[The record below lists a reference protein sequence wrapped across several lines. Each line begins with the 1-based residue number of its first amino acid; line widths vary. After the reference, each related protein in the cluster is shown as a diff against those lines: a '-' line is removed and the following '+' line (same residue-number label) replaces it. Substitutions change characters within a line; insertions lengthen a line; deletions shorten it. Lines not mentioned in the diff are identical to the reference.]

1 MARGPYPRV
10 YNTDART
17 LQRMAPMMQR
27 ILIIDPGPA
36 SARLLSDL
44 MRDLANCQMWTA
56 ADAVRGMGLAG
67 QVNPHIIFVEQNA
80 VVDGAAFT
88 RKLRRSELGCRKAPV
103 IMVTSEA
110 TAATILG
117 ARDSGVHEFLRKPYT
132 AKDLLRRLEAVT
144 LRGRDWVEAV
154 NYVGPDR
161 RRFNSGD
168 YSGPL
173 KRGADANETPEEA
186 RILQS
191 LKILRAAI
199 AAVEIDPKQAL
210 RAMLAQAVEL
220 QTAAAAIKDQQLA
233 SAAGAL
239 KMKLVNAGT
248 RALVKEELQALLAEL
263 WTHAPGEKSSAAA

>member
-1 MARGPYPRV
+1 
-10 YNTDART
+10 
-17 LQRMAPMMQR
+17 MMQR
-27 ILIIDPGPA
+27 ILIIDPAPA
-36 SARLLSDL
+36 STRLLSDL
-44 MRDLANCQMWTA
+44 LRDFANSQMWTA
-56 ADAVRGMGLAG
+56 TDTARGMGLAG
-67 QVNPHIIFVEQNA
+67 HVNPHLIFVEQNA

-88 RKLRRSELGCRKAPV
+88 RKLRRSEISCRKAPV

-132 AKDLLRRLEAVT
+132 AKDVLRRLEAVT

-154 NYVGPDR
+154 NYIGPDR

-173 KRGADANETPEEA
+173 KRGTDTNETASET
-186 RILQS
+186 RILQA

-199 AAVEIDPKQAL
+199 AAIEVDPKQAL
-210 RAMLAQAVEL
+210 RAMLAQAAEL
-220 QTAAAAIKDQQLA
+220 QAVAIAVNDQKLA
-233 SAAGAL
+233 IAAGVL
-239 KMKLVNAGT
+239 QRKLVNAGT

-263 WTHAPGEKSSAAA
+263 WTHAPDDKAKGSVAA

>member
-1 MARGPYPRV
+1 M

-17 LQRMAPMMQR
+17 LQRIAPLMQR
-27 ILIIDPGPA
+27 VLIIDPAPA
-36 SARLLSDL
+36 GARLLSDL
-44 MRDLANCQMWTA
+44 LRDIANCQMWTA
-56 ADAVRGMGLAG
+56 ADAVRGLALAA
-67 QVNPHIIFVEQNA
+67 QVNPHMIFVEQNA

-88 RKLRRSELGCRKAPV
+88 RKLRRSELNCRKVPV
-103 IMVTSEA
+103 IMLSSEA

-117 ARDSGVHEFLRKPYT
+117 ARDAGVHEFLRKPYT
-132 AKDLLRRLEAVT
+132 AKDLMRRLEAVT

-173 KRGADANETPEEA
+173 KRGADADETLPGEA

-199 AAVEIDPKQAL
+199 GSIEIDPKQAL
-210 RAMLAQAVEL
+210 RAMLTQAAEL
-220 QTAAAAIKDQQLA
+220 QSAAIAIKSSRLAAAAGFLQN
-233 SAAGAL
+233 
-239 KMKLVNAGT
+239 KLVNAGT
-248 RALVKEELQALLAEL
+248 TGLVKEELQTLLTEL
-263 WTHAPGEKSSAAA
+263 WTLAPAEAGRGAAAA